1 MSPIGLWVV
10 HTNLIS
16 VDLIEGR
23 LLDASIHVML
33 AKKRDLKVIS
43 IFQMFHTSV
52 ILICSCDV

>member
-16 VDLIEGR
+16 VDLIGDR
-23 LLDASIHVML
+23 LLDANVHVML

-43 IFQMFHTSV
+43 ISQMFHTSV
-52 ILICSCDV
+52 I